1 MGYCKFYSFP
11 GFLFDIF
18 VCSHYLYVGDFLLLY
33 GIFLSIHSYTAGTCN
48 SYVAVLIV
56 ANSRLLQC

>member
-18 VCSHYLYVGDFLLLY
+18 VCLHYLYVREFLLLY
-33 GIFLSIHSYTAGTCN
+33 GNISLYQLIHCTCN